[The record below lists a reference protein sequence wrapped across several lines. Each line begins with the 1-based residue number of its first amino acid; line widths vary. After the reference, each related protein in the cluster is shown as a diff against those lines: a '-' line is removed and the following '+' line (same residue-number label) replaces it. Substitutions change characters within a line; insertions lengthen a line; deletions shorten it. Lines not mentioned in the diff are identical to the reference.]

1 MNIAQTTIQSKNSN
15 AASKPSRRQFCLLAA
30 AGLALAPR
38 LAFGFAATTN
48 TGSFAPK
55 LRIAVM
61 DLSGSALRAQQLS
74 QTGGVQNLPAPTG
87 FAQGLTE
94 MLTTALVKSGQFV
107 VLERVAADKVVGEQD
122 FNATDRVNPETA
134 AAKGKIIGAQA
145 LITGDITEFSYQQS
159 SVGGNLS
166 GLGRLS
172 VLSKLSSNRVTAM
185 VAIDLRVIDAVTG
198 EVLFSQR
205 AKGTSSMTGVASDIT
220 AGGQSFSVA
229 GSVDQPLGKAS
240 REAIEKIVALLAGD
254 AARVPFTARIVEVR
268 DGRIYV
274 NAGQEAGLRPGMEFD
289 VYEQQPALIDPSTGR
304 TLGTPDRLLGA
315 IRVEDVQDKYSVAA
329 AVNGA
334 GFKRN
339 HLLRFKGQKE
349 TP

>member
-1 MNIAQTTIQSKNSN
+1 MLFHS
-15 AASKPSRRQFCLLAA
+15 
-30 AGLALAPR
+30 APE
-38 LAFGFAATTN
+38 
-48 TGSFAPK
+48 

-74 QTGGVQNLPAPTG
+74 QSGGVQTLPAPAG

-94 MLTTALVKSGQFV
+94 MLTTALVKPGQFV

-122 FNATDRVNPETA
+122 FGATDRVNPETA

-166 GLGRLS
+166 GLGRLP

-198 EVLFSQR
+198 EVIFSQR
-205 AKGTSSMTGVASDIT
+205 AKGTSSMSGVSSDVT
-220 AGGQSFSVA
+220 AGGQSFSVS

-240 REAIEKIVALLAGD
+240 REAIEKVVALLVGN

-268 DGRIYV
+268 DGRIYL
-274 NAGQEAGLRPGMEFD
+274 NAGLEVGLRPGMEFD
-289 VYEQQPALIDPSTGR
+289 VYEQQPALVDPSTGR

-315 IRVEDVQDKYSVAA
+315 VRVEDVQDKYSVAA
-329 AVNGA
+329 SVSGA
-334 GFKRN
+334 GLRRN

-349 TP
+349 MP